1 MIPNL
6 FSRKRNLRW
15 GQSYSL
21 LKANIRTSSIAR
33 SVRDR
38 IIGVQAST
46 DSPFKSII
54 RNIDELKLTHVL
66 DVGANVG
73 QFGIDLRRHEFDGQ
87 IVSFEPVSQ
96 TFTLLSKT
104 IKKRQPWKALQL
116 GLGAI
121 ESEQTINVSGN
132 SGLST
137 SLLTMGSVHLAN
149 FPETATVSTERVTIS
164 TVDKQLE
171 ILGIDPRHIMLKLDV
186 QGYEAEVLKG
196 ASQSLSKIPLCY
208 LEVSMLPLYEGE
220 ITFLPILNMLSEA
233 GHEVIDVFRGLKAK
247 NGQLLQMDI
256 LTKLTRK

>member
-1 MIPNL
+1 MGIKEHL
-6 FSRKRNLRW
+6 
-15 GQSYSL
+15 
-21 LKANIRTSSIAR
+21 RTSSFAR
-33 SVRDR
+33 LAREQFSGFR
-38 IIGVQAST
+38 ASA

-73 QFGIDLRRHEFDGQ
+73 QFGIDIRRHGFDGQ
-87 IVSFEPVSQ
+87 ILSFEPVSQ
-96 TFTLLSKT
+96 TFTLLTET

-149 FPETATVSTERVTIS
+149 FPESATVSTQRVIIS

-171 ILGIDPRHIMLKLDV
+171 LLGIDPRHIVLKLDV

-196 ASQSLSKIPLCY
+196 ASQSLSRIPLCY
-208 LEVSMLPLYEGE
+208 LEVSMVPLYEGE
-220 ITFLPILNMLSEA
+220 TTFLPILNMLSEA

-256 LTKLTRK
+256 LTRLTKK

>member
-1 MIPNL
+1 MGIKEQLRTIP
-6 FSRKRNLRW
+6 F
-15 GQSYSL
+15 
-21 LKANIRTSSIAR
+21 AR
-33 SVRDR
+33 LVREQFGGFR
-38 IIGVQAST
+38 ASA

-54 RNIDELKLTHVL
+54 RNVDELKLTHVL

-73 QFGIDLRRHEFDGQ
+73 QFGIDIRRHGFDGQ
-87 IVSFEPVSQ
+87 ILSFEPVSQ
-96 TFTLLSKT
+96 TFTLLTET

-121 ESEQTINVSGN
+121 ESEETINVSGN

-149 FPETATVSTERVTIS
+149 FPESATVSTQRVTIS

-171 ILGIDPRHIMLKLDV
+171 LLGIDPRHIVLKLDV

-196 ASQSLSKIPLCY
+196 ASQSLSRIPLCY
-208 LEVSMLPLYEGE
+208 LEVSMVPLYEGE
-220 ITFLPILNMLSEA
+220 TTFLPILNMLSEA

-247 NGQLLQMDI
+247 NGSLLQMDI
-256 LTKLTRK
+256 LTRLTKK

>member
-1 MIPNL
+1 MGIKEQLRTIPFARL
-6 FSRKRNLRW
+6 VREQFSGFR
-15 GQSYSL
+15 
-21 LKANIRTSSIAR
+21 ANA
-33 SVRDR
+33 
-38 IIGVQAST
+38 

-54 RNIDELKLTHVL
+54 RNVDELKLTHVL

-73 QFGIDLRRHEFDGQ
+73 QFGIDIRRHGFDGQ
-87 IVSFEPVSQ
+87 IVSFEPVSE
-96 TFTLLSKT
+96 TFVLLTKT
-104 IKKRQPWKALQL
+104 IKKYKPWSALQM
-116 GLGAI
+116 GLGSI

-132 SGLST
+132 AGLST

-149 FPETATVSTERVTIS
+149 FPESATVSTQNVIIS

-196 ASQSLSKIPLCY
+196 ASQSLSRIPLCY
-208 LEVSMLPLYEGE
+208 LEVSMVPLYEGE
-220 ITFLPILNMLSEA
+220 TTFLPILNMLSEA

-247 NGQLLQMDI
+247 NGQLLQMDV